1 MNGGMDMA
9 DFTTEYEELIAD
21 GKSVRR
27 ISEESLLLKREA
39 YFASSQRRFTN
50 DE

>member
-1 MNGGMDMA
+1 MDMA
-9 DFTTEYEELIAD
+9 HFTTEYEELIAD

-27 ISEESLLLKREA
+27 ISEEPLLVKRET
-39 YFASSQRRFTN
+39 YSASSQRRFTN